1 MKTPNLNTVLPSLH
15 RRLTRSI
22 LVGLIVLGAHSAHGA
37 PTPPDFM
44 TYQGFLVDGN
54 GNALA
59 PSTPANYPVVFRI
72 YDVATG
78 GTVAANLKWSEQQ
91 IVTVDKGNF
100 SVVLGEGTAVAGEPR
115 PALPSVFTGGTA
127 SDRYMG
133 LSVTV
138 GSSTLEILPRL
149 RILPAPYS
157 MLSLNATALVSPNGN
172 NLVSA
177 ANGILVVNGAVSAS
191 GGVTGLTAAQV
202 PNLNASQIAG
212 GTLSDAL
219 LSADVARRSG
229 GNSFLG
235 TQRIGGDGAGAAAGT
250 VPGQP
255 ADLLVTGNINI
266 SSAFGPGSPVSLS
279 LDTPIPGGGGA
290 LGVATRAGD
299 WSTDAAGGF
308 NSGDL
313 VLRASTGKLLLQ
325 SGGGAS
331 AIAITSAN
339 TVGIGTPLPTARLHV
354 FHPPNPAVVGDSPFL
369 ISKPSSAVLWVRTF
383 AAGGSYNLELFEGQA
398 YKPGGGSWGV
408 VSDERLKKNVHSLTG
423 ALDSLLQLRS
433 VSFEYKDPT
442 AIHELPGR
450 HNGFI
455 AQEVEKVFPEWVNP
469 IAGGMKAVSPVG
481 FESLTVQALREIR
494 EEKDSQIQT
503 LRKQN
508 EDLKS
513 RLDEMQQVLQDLVAA
528 RKESKT
534 ALTAPNR

>member
-1 MKTPNLNTVLPSLH
+1 MKATNLNTALASLH
-15 RRLTRSI
+15 RRFTRSL
-22 LVGLIVLGAHSAHGA
+22 LVGLIALGVHSAHA
-37 PTPPDFM
+37 ASTPPDFI

-54 GNALA
+54 GIALA
-59 PSTPANYPVVFRI
+59 PSTPANYPVIFRI

-100 SVVLGEGTAVAGEPR
+100 SVVLGEGTPVAAEPR
-115 PALPSVFTGGTA
+115 PALPSVFTGATA

-133 LSVTV
+133 LSVTI

-149 RILPAPYS
+149 RILAAPYA
-157 MLSLNATALVSPNGN
+157 MLSVNATALVSPNGS
-172 NLVSA
+172 NLVST
-177 ANGILVVNGAVSAS
+177 ANGVLTVNGAVNAT
-191 GGVTGLTAAQV
+191 GGITGLTPAQV
-202 PNLNASQIAG
+202 PNLNASQIVG
-212 GTLSDAL
+212 GTLSDGL
-219 LSADVARRSG
+219 LSPDVARRTT

-235 TQRIGGDGAGAAAGT
+235 NQRIGGDGAGNAAGT

-255 ADLLVTGNINI
+255 ADLSVIGNIRI
-266 SSAFGPGSPVSLS
+266 SSPFGPISPASLS
-279 LDTPIPGGGGA
+279 LQTAMPGGGGT
-290 LGVATRAGD
+290 LGVATHPGD
-299 WSTDAAGGF
+299 WSADATGDL
-308 NSGDL
+308 SQGDL
-313 VLRASTGKLLLQ
+313 VLRATTGKLLLQ

-331 AIAITSAN
+331 AIAISPAN
-339 TVGIGTPLPTARLHV
+339 TVGIGTPSPAAKLDV
-354 FHPPNPAVVGDSPFL
+354 FHKPNATLVNDSPFR
-369 ISKPSSAVLWVRTF
+369 IQKPAGNVLWVRTLT
-383 AAGGSYNLELFEGQA
+383 AGGPFNLELFEGQA

-408 VSDERLKKNVHSLTG
+408 VSDERLKKNVSSLTG

-433 VSFEYKDPT
+433 VSFEYKDPA

-469 IAGGMKAVSPVG
+469 ISGGMKAVSPVG

-528 RKESKT
+528 RKESKPASAT
-534 ALTAPNR
+534 PNR